1 MKALDD
7 AEGTMATQ
15 RTVLTAAESSEGFLL
30 LDSSLNPLF
39 VNSAAA
45 EILSYPRKPEKQ
57 KKLDDFL
64 VTKIRSTLFSERASR
79 ASSPV
84 TTFQSGRR
92 VYQCRSYRFNAFAKG
107 EPGASLAVLL
117 ERSPRGPIP
126 LVHVSEKFHLTNREQ
141 EVFQY
146 LSDGRTTKEI
156 ALGMEISPNTVKA
169 FLRVIMLKMG
179 VSTRS
184 GIVGKAISTQL

>member
-1 MKALDD
+1 
-7 AEGTMATQ
+7 MATQ
-15 RTVLTAAESSEGFLL
+15 RIALTAAESPEGFLL

-39 VNSAAA
+39 VNPAAA
-45 EILSYPRKPEKQ
+45 QILSYPQKPEKQ
-57 KKLDDFL
+57 KNLDDFL
-64 VTKIRSTLFSERASR
+64 VNKIRSTLFSGRGSR
-79 ASSPV
+79 VSSPV

-92 VYQCRSYRFNAFAKG
+92 VYHCRSYRFNAFAKG
-107 EPGASLAVLL
+107 DSEASLAVLL
-117 ERSPRGPIP
+117 ERGPRGSIP

-141 EVFQY
+141 EVFQH

-156 ALGMEISPNTVKA
+156 ALGMEISPNTVKS

-184 GIVGKAISTQL
+184 GIVGKALSTQL